1 MKKFTL
7 KAAAIAAAMVAM
19 GAASAATNGDLYVVV
34 YDPTTTNTFI
44 EDVGA
49 PAKPG
54 TPDTI
59 SLGSSFTSYYS
70 SNNDSD
76 LYAIFGGAS
85 RTGDI
90 SYAGAVASESQ
101 SQLNSILGTTVDGD
115 ITNNLNAIAPGTTS
129 AVLASSSVIS
139 WTNLGVGTG
148 LGALSTQPIDGPVGT
163 ALNLEYFAATATPVS
178 LGTVTLGSSGTFTIG
193 ASSSPTPEP
202 GTYALMVAGLLAVG
216 AIVRRR
222 ARV

>member
-7 KAAAIAAAMVAM
+7 KAAAIAAAMVVA
-19 GAASAATNGDLYVVV
+19 GAASAATNGDLYVLV
-34 YDPTTTNTFI
+34 YDPVTSTTFV

-49 PAKPG
+49 PA
-54 TPDTI
+54 TPTTSETI
-59 SLGSSFTSYYS
+59 NLGSAFTSFYNS
-70 SNNDSD
+70 SDGD

-90 SYAGAVASESQ
+90 SFSGTIGTPSQ
-101 SQLNSILGTTVDGD
+101 SQLNSILGTTVDGT
-115 ITNNLNAIAPGTTS
+115 ITNGLNNVAPGTTS
-129 AVLASSSVIS
+129 AVFAAGGLATIPN
-139 WTNLGVGTG
+139 WGNLGVATDLGGLATQNVDGAVGTG
-148 LGALSTQPIDGPVGT
+148 LT
-163 ALNLEYFAATATPVS
+163 LEYFAQTATPVS
-178 LGTVTLGSSGTFTIG
+178 LGTVTLTGAGTIQIG
-193 ASSSPTPEP
+193 SSPTPEP